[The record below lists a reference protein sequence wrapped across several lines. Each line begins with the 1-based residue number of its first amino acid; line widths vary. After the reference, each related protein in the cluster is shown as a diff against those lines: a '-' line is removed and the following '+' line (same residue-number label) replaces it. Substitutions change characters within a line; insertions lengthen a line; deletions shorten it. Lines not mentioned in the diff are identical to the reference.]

1 MKRRATLK
9 DVARA
14 AGVHLS
20 TVSRALNPRT
30 EHLLTPA
37 VVAEIR
43 RISQRLD
50 YRPNAAAHSLR
61 TNRTRTIGIVVPDIT
76 NPVFPPIIRGIEDG
90 LAKRGY
96 LAILANTDGHIER
109 EAEIADLLRGRGVDG
124 LVLASVERQDSA
136 VSRLSAEGMPIV
148 TVNRRIDDP
157 AVSSVVNDED
167 AGIFDV
173 LSHLA
178 SLGHRSIANIAG
190 PKTISTGVER
200 YRAFER
206 HRRALKL
213 DPDPDLV
220 VFADGFNEEEGF
232 ARTEELLRRTR
243 KFSALVCAN
252 DRLAIGAIAALRRNG
267 LDCPADIS
275 VTGYNDMP
283 LVERLSP
290 ALTTVRIQQYEVG
303 FEAAGILVDL
313 IEAPPGQRLAKHIV
327 RPISLIVRD
336 STSPARKAGGRRKQ
350 SSRADPVLRPD
361 VTDRGRPSGDT

>member
-43 RISQRLD
+43 KISRELD

-61 TNRTRTIGIVVPDIT
+61 TNRTRTIGVVVPDIT
-76 NPVFPPIIRGIEDG
+76 NPVFPPIIRGIEDA

-96 LAILANTDGHIER
+96 VAILANTDGR
-109 EAEIADLLRGRGVDG
+109 LDQEAEIADLLRARGVDG
-124 LVLASVERQDSA
+124 LVLASVEREDKA
-136 VSRLSAEGMPIV
+136 VSRLAADGLPII
-148 TVNRRIDDP
+148 TVNRRVDDS

-167 AGIFDV
+167 AGILDV
-173 LSHLA
+173 LRHLA
-178 SLGHRSIANIAG
+178 SLGHKRIANVAG
-190 PKTISTGVER
+190 PQAMSTGVDR
-200 YRAFER
+200 YQAFER

-213 DPDPDLV
+213 DNDPGLV
-220 VFADGFNEEEGF
+220 VFASGFNEEEGD
-232 ARTEELLRRTR
+232 AKTEGLLRGRQRFT
-243 KFSALVCAN
+243 ALVAAN

-267 LDCPADIS
+267 LDCPRDIS

-283 LVERLSP
+283 LVDRLSP

-303 FEAAGILVDL
+303 FEAGGVLLDL
-313 IEAPPGQRLAKHIV
+313 IETPAEQRQPKHLV
-327 RPISLIVRD
+327 RPVELVVRA
-336 STSPARKAGGRRKQ
+336 STGLPAATRK
-350 SSRADPVLRPD
+350 SR
-361 VTDRGRPSGDT
+361 SGSAPT